1 MDVVSGTYPFP
12 RTPSRLILLVRSQ
25 TGMLLKQFSDVR
37 LIKHMQNN
45 IMVDDEVCVQYI
57 VSSDAHSLRQGEAI
71 VADFPMANVL
81 WNHHVKLLERGPP
94 RHDAREEVMR
104 YIAPELWE
112 RDTWPTF
119 KTDVW
124 SFGMVLYH
132 VLTDVKPYYAE
143 GYKTEVQVGYPIARD
158 RILPDRPVKEPKN
171 RWITDD
177 VWQLFLDCCRFDPEE
192 RIDMEEVY
200 QRLVKIEQATL
211 AEAAQV

>member
-1 MDVVSGTYPFP
+1 
-12 RTPSRLILLVRSQ
+12 
-25 TGMLLKQFSDVR
+25 
-37 LIKHMQNN
+37 MQNN

-71 VADFPMANVL
+71 VADFQMASIL
-81 WNHHVKLLERGPP
+81 WNYHAKLGTRGP
-94 RHDAREEVMR
+94 RFNRTDEVRR
-104 YIAPELWE
+104 YNAPE
-112 RDTWPTF
+112 RFYHNTRPTF
-119 KTDVW
+119 KADVW

-132 VLTDVKPYYAE
+132 VLTDIQPYYAE
-143 GYKTEVQVGYPIARD
+143 RYQSESQVCCASVD
-158 RILPDRPVKEPKN
+158 KILPNRPVKEPEN

-177 VWQLFLDCCRFDPEE
+177 VWQLFLDCCRFDSEE